1 MDNPIIQIQKWYD
14 ETFSIV
20 ASVYNLKGKSKIYE
34 HPTLINLNKEE
45 AKKWCQKQIEQS
57 LTTEYIINNWDLIGW
72 NL

>member
-1 MDNPIIQIQKWYD
+1 MDNPIIQIKKWHD
-14 ETFSIV
+14 ETFSII
-20 ASVYNLKGKSKIYE
+20 ASVYNPQKKFYE

-45 AKKWCQKQIEQS
+45 AEKWCQKQIEQS